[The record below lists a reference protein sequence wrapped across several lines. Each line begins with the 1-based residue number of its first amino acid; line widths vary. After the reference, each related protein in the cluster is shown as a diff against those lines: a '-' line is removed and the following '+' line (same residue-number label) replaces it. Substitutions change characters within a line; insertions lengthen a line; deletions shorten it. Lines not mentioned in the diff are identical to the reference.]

1 MNIMKTTETTNVHVL
16 AAQVQATEIIRL
28 ATESAKKLI
37 EETEAN
43 ISLFDEMDVLQTK
56 RVDLMNQV
64 HNIDEQLRTLGAK
77 APKASMTLVN
87 LNLTNTSNSNTGV
100 GQMAYKLMESGMSN
114 KEVLEEI
121 AKHYNNNKTTKSCVA
136 WYRNKYNHGARAEA

>member
-1 MNIMKTTETTNVHVL
+1 VNIMKTTETTNVHVL

>member
-37 EETEAN
+37 EETGAN

>member
-1 MNIMKTTETTNVHVL
+1 MKTTETTNVHVL